1 MPDMGYIKLIA
12 VLLIVLNSAAAIDTP
27 PKPQILQNDLY
38 EDLLPLN
45 LTAGP
50 GVPLCSKVRYGGSLR
65 PLSCKNALDKIE
77 RSSVPKRYGLRSS
90 PAKDSFDYLVPER
103 YLSDDGLCAID
114 VVIRQMQVSQGRKWD
129 TANGIEISDAAWA
142 VMRQCGMY
150 GDGGSVDRFT
160 SRNALAI
167 IMREYEPTVDCEPQT
182 QQQIPDY
189 RSCQF
194 ALQTLPASRYSV
206 SFVSSD
212 YPNPPRGVTRLPQEY
227 VDSSGE

>member
-1 MPDMGYIKLIA
+1 MANDYEPTIEMPCMNYRKLTA
-12 VLLIVLNSAAAIDTP
+12 VLLTVLESISAVVIPSNS
-27 PKPQILQNDLY
+27 QILRNDLF

-50 GVPLCSKVRYGGSLR
+50 GVPTCSKVRYGGSLR

-114 VVIRQMQVSQGRKWD
+114 VAIRQMQVSQGRKWD
-129 TANGIEISDAAWA
+129 IANGVEISDAAWA

-150 GDGGSVDRFT
+150 GDGGSVDRFSKLSCKLLLEFHPGPW
-160 SRNALAI
+160 SR
-167 IMREYEPTVDCEPQT
+167 
-182 QQQIPDY
+182 
-189 RSCQF
+189 
-194 ALQTLPASRYSV
+194 
-206 SFVSSD
+206 
-212 YPNPPRGVTRLPQEY
+212 RLPLRTSNPFDIISLIILKQLITR
-227 VDSSGE
+227 SQ